1 MKRKNLWITAVVVVI
16 ILAGGLGWYFLGGG
30 VGKKPFADLK
40 ASDIQSATVRL
51 SPPDATYHVLDLEK
65 LTGYLQNLVIYE
77 EDNSYTEY
85 AGQGVIY
92 TLTMADGTE
101 RTVTAYNPFLIV
113 DGVGYRTKHEPCEA
127 LSRYGNKIAEDTDVC
142 EQLDP
147 TQVEYEPE
155 PPAPLTEPPILCV
168 ISGSSSAD
176 ALQGG
181 YSWTIYQ
188 EDGTAEATIADSA
201 HPLDCQELL
210 TCLETTE
217 PTARLEFQVPP
228 TEIEDIH
235 CWSDAEFGNSA
246 AESEAVEWNDWTI
259 TLLPGGHLY
268 EVTARWEGE
277 GYAGSVSYSFWID
290 GQF

>member
-16 ILAGGLGWYFLGGG
+16 ILAGGLGWYFLGGA
-30 VGKKPFADLK
+30 GKKPFAHLD

-51 SPPDATYHVLDLEK
+51 SPPDRSYAVPDLGE
-65 LTGYLQNLVIYE
+65 LAEYLRDLVIYE

-155 PPAPLTEPPILCV
+155 PPAPLTEPPILCI

-181 YSWTIYQ
+181 YSWTIYH
-188 EDGTAEATIADSA
+188 EDGTAEAAIADSA

-228 TEIEDIH
+228 AEIEDIH
-235 CWSDAEFGNSA
+235 CWSDAEFVNSA

-259 TLLPGGHLY
+259 NLLPGGHLY